1 MFGYAAPAA
10 PFGGKAWQEVQF
22 VSVNGD
28 PAMWHTV
35 QSGAAE
41 AGEVPVTA
49 WQFEQSFVN
58 VGCVDCVWATA
69 RNGTAWFGAPGPPEW
84 HPTEACSA
92 FE

>member
-1 MFGYAAPAA
+1 
-10 PFGGKAWQEVQF
+10 VH
-22 VSVNGD
+22 NG
-28 PAMWHTV
+28 
-35 QSGAAE
+35 AE
-41 AGEVPVTA
+41 DKGELPVTA